1 MSQNFFNTGK
11 ESAKNFL
18 KEMKN
23 DKHLLL
29 VYEDLEKAIDIQID
43 YLKRGLENEECGIFA
58 MPYKVDIAQKMELK
72 GIDVEKYKNQNLL
85 HIIDISE
92 FNETAKDVFSH
103 FSKKITSISNKP
115 LRICAMLNIDL
126 STKEGMESFIQA
138 ETASHQNFESFRG
151 SWLCSYDINKMEKEE
166 KITWVKKLLKCHD
179 SVIFAPSHESG
190 VSMDLV

>member
-1 MSQNFFNTGK
+1 TGK

-18 KEMKN
+18 EEMKK

-29 VYEDLEKAIDIQID
+29 VYENLEKAIDIQID
-43 YLKRGLENEECGIFA
+43 FLYRGLEKGECGIFA
-58 MPYKVDIAQKMELK
+58 MPYKLNIVQKMESK

-85 HIIDISE
+85 YIIDISE
-92 FNETAKDVFSH
+92 FNKPDENIFDS
-103 FSKKITSISNKP
+103 FSKKILAISKKP

-126 STKEGMESFIQA
+126 STREGMKSFIQA

-166 KITWVKKLLKCHD
+166 KITWIKKLLKCHD

-190 VSMDLV
+190 ASMDLV